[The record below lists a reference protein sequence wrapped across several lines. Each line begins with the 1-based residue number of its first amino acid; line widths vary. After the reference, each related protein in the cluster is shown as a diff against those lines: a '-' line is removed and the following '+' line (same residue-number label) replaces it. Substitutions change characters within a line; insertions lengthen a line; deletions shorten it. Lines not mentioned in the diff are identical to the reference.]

1 MNNNN
6 DNHMQNCWTH
16 IGVYGDSSCE
26 KLTDFVHC
34 RNCPVYFEAAQ
45 SLFDRDIPI
54 GYLEEW
60 TKVYAGSEETEPPG
74 TIFAVVFRLKD
85 EWLALRTAHLQEVTI
100 NRPVHYVPFRSGNV
114 FLGLVN
120 INGELVPC
128 VSAADIL
135 GLTGDSEEQSNEKVY
150 KRMIVVKKDR
160 ERFVFPVDEMLG
172 LRRLSPK
179 DKQKTPATLSKSSTA
194 LSTGVFS
201 LDEKTVGFLDE
212 NKFFESLQR
221 SLIF

>member
-1 MNNNN
+1 MNNKNN
-6 DNHMQNCWTH
+6 NHMQNCWTH
-16 IGVYGDSSCE
+16 IGIYGDSSCE
-26 KLTDFVHC
+26 KLEDYVHC
-34 RNCPVYFEAAQ
+34 RNCPVYYEAAR

-60 TKVYAGSEETEPPG
+60 AKVYAGSEETEPPG
-74 TIFAVVFRLKD
+74 TFFAVVFRLKD
-85 EWLALRTAHLQEVTI
+85 EWLALRTVHLQEVTK
-100 NRPVHYVPFRSGNV
+100 NRPVHYVPFRSSNV

-135 GLTGDSEEQSNEKVY
+135 GLTGDTEEQSNES
-150 KRMIVVKKDR
+150 RMIVIKRDK

-172 LRRLSPK
+172 LRRLSPE

-212 NKFFESLQR
+212 DKFFESLKR
-221 SLIF
+221 SLVF